1 MDQSFTFT
9 FIAAL
14 VDRIPSRMHR
24 GRRSRSPPQID
35 SQREVALGH
44 QLAVGFEKIRR
55 ENRAGKSWRRRYK
68 AACLKVLEHLQFLY
82 QTLIQSTHPNSS
94 RQVLQRAGQIDEAIR
109 RCRADQL
116 PKRSEPLLERL
127 SAESDVDSEAVET
140 VVLTSESETE
150 PVEETGRSASGVWG
164 SGRYT
169 AVRVT
174 ANNPLLRS
182 SSSSVPLPSSTSIR
196 APSRPTSSSAAS
208 SSQPVVLPRGVDIVP
223 LPNSKVSARVVL
235 SIDWHQ
241 VLDTVRFPGQ
251 VQRPRGY
258 YLLPQIAN
266 KLQELKQ
273 LVPDIVVV
281 VNSYCHCQEYRTGV
295 LSIPEAVVDYRIV
308 TDRKCGAGG
317 KVDAL
322 LSIFEAERIIH
333 IDDNTEVCS
342 EFQQKIVSSRATDRP
357 QFDIIGIVVPRRK
370 HQRQLQI
377 DWRKNVIEAV
387 SAHFNLD

>member
-1 MDQSFTFT
+1 
-9 FIAAL
+9 
-14 VDRIPSRMHR
+14 MHR
-24 GRRSRSPPQID
+24 GRRSRSPPRID

-68 AACLKVLEHLQFLY
+68 AACLKVLEHSQFLY
-82 QTLIQSTHPNSS
+82 QILIQSTHPNSS

-116 PKRSEPLLERL
+116 PKRSEPLLARL

-150 PVEETGRSASGVWG
+150 PVEETERSASGVWG

-182 SSSSVPLPSSTSIR
+182 TSSSVPVSSSTSIR

-208 SSQPVVLPRGVDIVP
+208 SSQPVDLPRGVDIVP

-258 YLLPQIAN
+258 YLLPQITN

-295 LSIPEAVVDYRIV
+295 LSIPDAVVDYRIV

-342 EFQQKIVSSRATDRP
+342 EFQQKIVNSRATDRP
-357 QFDIIGIVVPRRK
+357 QFNIIGIVVPRRK